1 MDPRATGIKPAAV
14 VAPHGTSSCPWCSS
28 FWSSLVG
35 SSLRCP
41 YAETCSC
48 KLACFATESD
58 TTIIC
63 MTYPNLSSN
72 DCGFNCMVFCMQ
84 LFGDRCS
91 CHQILWLEV
100 VLFFWQYNYQVLLFF
115 NHNYLVQ
122 IFGHQIY
129 LKFQMFFLEVVV
141 LFKTSITLLWGSGTR
156 HGATRMQFL
165 CSTGESYVLL
175 IAKGASWRP
184 RIGSVKATSGST
196 QVTRTWRRRKA
207 TQFLLAS
214 KS

>member
-48 KLACFATESD
+48 KIACFATESD

-115 NHNYLVQ
+115 NHNYLVP

-129 LKFQMFFLEVVV
+129 LQFQMFFWRWWFCSKLQSHYFEEAAQGMGQLGCNFSAQPGSPTCCWSPRV
-141 LFKTSITLLWGSGTR
+141 LR
-156 HGATRMQFL
+156 EDH
-165 CSTGESYVLL
+165 E
-175 IAKGASWRP
+175 
-184 RIGSVKATSGST
+184 
-196 QVTRTWRRRKA
+196 
-207 TQFLLAS
+207 
-214 KS
+214 